1 MNYSDCWGYPKE
13 EIDKRLKNIEKMVSS
28 ITAESLLPK
37 MPSAKTTYLKSNGSK
52 LSWAEMSSILKKK
65 TFEYTDK
72 TTFTAG
78 EYGYVDITLT
88 DIPATATIVS
98 IIPRVSHVTGGTQLT
113 AATDANNQHLYLSY
127 YAPTAFTND
136 NFKIMADIIYY

>member
-1 MNYSDCWGYPKE
+1 MNYNDCWGYPKE
-13 EIDKRLKNIEKMVSS
+13 EIDKIFKNVEEMVSS

-37 MPSAKTTYLKSNGSK
+37 MPSGKTTYLKSNGSK

-65 TFEYTDK
+65 TFEYGEK
-72 TTFTAG
+72 TTFAKG
-78 EYGYVDITLT
+78 DYGYVDITLT

-98 IIPRVSHVTGGTQLT
+98 IIPYVTHMAAATQLT
-113 AATDANNQHLYLSY
+113 GATDANNQHLYLAY
-127 YAPTAFTND
+127 YAPTAFSND